1 MSEKVIFCNKEDPT
15 DFIEV
20 DYTKQEISRVAKV
33 LASQKKRLLYK
44 SGPGR
49 FKIVLP
55 AHCYHVLTKG
65 RSRTMLFKRH
75 QEADG
80 ARQDRVKQNFQKL
93 NNSGSGQR
101 ANIRAGSKRKQP
113 ESLKDTTVKQREYRG
128 N

>member
-1 MSEKVIFCNKEDPT
+1 MSEKVIFCSKEDPT

-20 DYTKQEISRVAKV
+20 DYTKQEINRVAKF
-33 LASQKKRLLYK
+33 LASQKKRLLYE

-55 AHCYHVLTKG
+55 AHCYHFLTKG
-65 RSRTMLFKRH
+65 RSRTILFERH
-75 QEADG
+75 LEADG
-80 ARQDRVKQNFQKL
+80 ARQERVKQNLQKL

-101 ANIRAGSKRKQP
+101 ADIRAGSKRKQP
-113 ESLKDTTVKQREYRG
+113 ESLKDTIVEQREDRG